1 MLWAAC
7 LYEGSIVSG
16 VVRCDGFFLPGRWLA
31 VVDWGSSLSAAK
43 AVFLH
48 GAMAGI
54 VSSRMLGFAAAIDAV
69 SVFFLKLVS
78 YRYHILATSQ
88 TRCYYALAKITK
100 GVA

>member
-1 MLWAAC
+1 MKARLFQAW
-7 LYEGSIVSG
+7 LGG
-16 VVRCDGFFLPGRWLA
+16 DGFFLPGRWLA

-43 AVFLH
+43 AAFLH

-69 SVFFLKLVS
+69 SVFFLKLIS
-78 YRYHILATSQ
+78 YRYHILATSR

>member
-1 MLWAAC
+1 MGAR

-16 VVRCDGFFLPGRWLA
+16 VAWCDGFFLPGRWLA

-43 AVFLH
+43 AAFLH

-69 SVFFLKLVS
+69 SVFFLKLIS
-78 YRYHILATSQ
+78 YKYHILVTSRM
-88 TRCYYALAKITK
+88 RCYYALAKITK

>member
-1 MLWAAC
+1 
-7 LYEGSIVSG
+7 
-16 VVRCDGFFLPGRWLA
+16 
-31 VVDWGSSLSAAK
+31 
-43 AVFLH
+43 
-48 GAMAGI
+48 MAGI

-78 YRYHILATSQ
+78 YKYHILATSR

>member
-1 MLWAAC
+1 MFQAWFGAT
-7 LYEGSIVSG
+7 
-16 VVRCDGFFLPGRWLA
+16 GFLA
-31 VVDWGSSLSAAK
+31 GT
-43 AVFLH
+43 
-48 GAMAGI
+48 MAGRRRLGFVVVGSKGGLPSWRYGGA

>member
-1 MLWAAC
+1 MKARLFRER
-7 LYEGSIVSG
+7 LGG
-16 VVRCDGFFLPGRWLA
+16 DGFWRGDGWPSSTG
-31 VVDWGSSLSAAK
+31 GSSLSAAK

-78 YRYHILATSQ
+78 YRYHILATSR